1 MKHLLKPAVILT
13 TVVIAGPAFAAGDGL
28 GIQAGFTEV
37 GDDLQTLMGGAGGFL
52 IVIISIALAAIMLA
66 IGRGWGQAVT
76 AFAVALFLGYGV
88 NALQGISG
96 VSGTADLLAENV
108 LLNEA
113 EPAL

>member
-1 MKHLLKPAVILT
+1 MNHLLKPALILAAFVT
-13 TVVIAGPAFAAGDGL
+13 AGPVFAAGDGL

-37 GDDLQTLMGGAGGFL
+37 GTDLQTLMGGAGGFL

-96 VSGTADLLAENV
+96 VSATADLLAENV
-108 LLNEA
+108 LLIEA

>member
-1 MKHLLKPAVILT
+1 MKHFLKPALT
-13 TVVIAGPAFAAGDGL
+13 LAAFVTAGPVLAAGDGL
-28 GIQAGFTEV
+28 GIQQGFTEV
-37 GDDLQTLMGGAGGFL
+37 GDDLQALMGGAGGFL

-96 VSGTADLLAENV
+96 VTGSVDLLAADV
-108 LLNEA
+108 LVLETD
-113 EPAL
+113 PSL

>member
-1 MKHLLKPAVILT
+1 MKHLFKPALVLGAL
-13 TVVIAGPAFAAGDGL
+13 VAAGPALAAGDGL
-28 GIQAGFTEV
+28 GIQSGFTEV
-37 GDDLQTLMGGAGGFL
+37 GTDLQTLMGGAGGFL

-96 VSGTADLLAENV
+96 VTGSVDLLAAEV
-108 LLNEA
+108 LVLEA
-113 EPAL
+113 EPSS

>member
-1 MKHLLKPAVILT
+1 MKLSTKPLLTLAFVTLS
-13 TVVIAGPAFAAGDGL
+13 GPVLAAGDGL
-28 GIQAGFTEV
+28 GIQAGFTEI

-96 VSGTADLLAENV
+96 VSATADLLAEDV
-108 LLNEA
+108 LLIEA
-113 EPAL
+113 EPSL

>member
-1 MKHLLKPAVILT
+1 MKHFLKPALILGAL
-13 TVVIAGPAFAAGDGL
+13 VVSGPVLAAGDGL

-37 GDDLQTLMGGAGGFL
+37 GDDLQALMGGAGGFL

-96 VSGTADLLAENV
+96 VSATADLLAADV
-108 LLNEA
+108 LLVESD
-113 EPAL
+113 PSF